1 MHFATRRGR
10 GGNRETQLIRSTRPA
25 KWVLPLALA
34 SALALTACSNDSSS
48 NSSGSGGG
56 LGDSGGGQTYK
67 IAFQGPLSGDNQQLG
82 INEVNGAELAIEQ
95 ANAAGDLPFTL
106 ELLRADDQGDPAV
119 APTAAAQ
126 VLQDDAV
133 LGVVGPAFSGPTKAV
148 ATSYGQAN
156 LAVISPSA
164 TNDTLSTSGYTTFH
178 RVVPPDSL
186 EGSELADFL
195 AGKGYSKMVVI
206 DDLSDY
212 GKGVADTVQATLEKA
227 GVQVERLG
235 VDAKTTDYGATAQQV
250 ASSGAQAMFYGGY
263 DAQAGQLAR
272 ALQTAGFTGDKYT
285 GNGGKSSVFTQGAG
299 DAGNGWYFSCGCA
312 DAVTS
317 PTAKDFTAA
326 YKAKF
331 NADPS
336 TYSPEAYDATN
347 AMIEAIKTAA
357 KNGTPTR
364 ESVSQAVND
373 LDYKGITT
381 QVKFDQSGELEA
393 TSQVIN
399 LFQQENGV
407 ITTLGNIKDQK

>member
-1 MHFATRRGR
+1 
-10 GGNRETQLIRSTRPA
+10 
-25 KWVLPLALA
+25 VPLALV
-34 SALALTACSNDSSS
+34 SALAMTACSNSSDN

-56 LGDSGGGQTYK
+56 LSGSGGGQTYK

-82 INEVNGAELAIEQ
+82 INEVNAAELAVEQ
-95 ANAAGDLPFTL
+95 ANDAGDLGFTL

-133 LGVVGPAFSGPTKAV
+133 LGVVGPSFSGPTKAV
-148 ATSYGQAN
+148 ATTYGQSN
-156 LAVISPSA
+156 LGIISPSA

-195 AGKGYSKMVVI
+195 ASKGYKKMVVI

-285 GNGGKSSVFTQGAG
+285 GNGGKSSVFTRGAG

-331 NADPS
+331 NTDPS
-336 TYSPEAYDATN
+336 TYSPEAFDATN

-357 KNGTPTR
+357 KAGTPTR
-364 ESVSQAVND
+364 QSVEDAVNK

-381 QVKFDQSGELEA
+381 EVKFDQSGELAE
-393 TSQVIN
+393 TSQVVN
-399 LFQQENGV
+399 LFQQKNGL
-407 ITTLGNIKDQK
+407 ITTLGNIKDQ